1 MKGIDKLNGKFD
13 VVWFLNAHYYHRQ
26 ALEQAIFD
34 KFNIKVDLDVD
45 STPVEFVAS
54 DEKLKLTT
62 QRYVY
67 DALTEL
73 EVWHT
78 QIADMVQTEGR
89 FLREEHTHKTIYRT
103 HNVNITPFPT
113 RVYRSWKALFQ
124 YEFGPFVPPEA
135 WLTGKTSDVW
145 TWIKENDGEFTTS
158 DVAND
163 LDMSIANIKHRYLK
177 HLLSINLIEIV
188 ENGRRGRGHST
199 TLKIAENV
207 GIATK

>member
-1 MKGIDKLNGKFD
+1 

-34 KFNIKVDLDVD
+34 KFNVKVDLDVD

-54 DEKLKLTT
+54 DERLKLTT

-67 DALTEL
+67 NALTEL

-89 FLREEHTHKTIYRT
+89 FLREEHTHKTVYRT
-103 HNVNITPFPT
+103 HNVNITPYPT
-113 RVYRSWKALFQ
+113 RVYRSWKALFE

-145 TWIKENDGEFTTS
+145 TWVKENDGEFTTS
-158 DVAND
+158 DVSKVAD
-163 LDMSIANIKHRYLK
+163 VQMRDVKRRYLK
-177 HLLSINLIEIV
+177 HLISLDLIKVVKQGGKGQGDGTIYQKNVDLSMKV
-188 ENGRRGRGHST
+188 
-199 TLKIAENV
+199 
-207 GIATK
+207 